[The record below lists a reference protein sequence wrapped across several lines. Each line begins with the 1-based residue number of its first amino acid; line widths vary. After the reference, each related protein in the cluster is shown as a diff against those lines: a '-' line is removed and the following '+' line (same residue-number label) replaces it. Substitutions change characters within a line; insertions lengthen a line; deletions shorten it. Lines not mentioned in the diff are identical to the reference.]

1 MGVAPLRP
9 EFLTSGSLDSWPLV
23 VLVRASIATGYLLRC
38 GLFRER
44 GETDRW
50 TEKPEEAAVGH
61 SYSLFTQQDNT
72 SPTFPF
78 LEVNAMASTEEKMSL
93 TQLTAMVVGGMV
105 GAGIFSLP
113 RTFASATGP
122 FGAVIAWL
130 IAGTGMY
137 MLARVFQSLA
147 ERKPD
152 LDAGV
157 FAYAKAGFGDY
168 PGFLS
173 AFGYWI
179 SSCIGNVSYWVL
191 IKATLGRFFPVF
203 GDGNTVVAI
212 LVASIGI
219 WLFHFM
225 ILKGVQQAAFINTIV
240 TVAKVI
246 PILVFIVI
254 MLFFFRADMF
264 RGNFYGGGLE
274 GNIFQQVK
282 ATMLVTVF
290 VFIGIEGAS
299 VYSRYAQ
306 KRSDVGVATIA
317 GFIGVTGLMVLVTLT
332 PYGVLQRADVAD
344 MRQPSMAAALE
355 AVVGHWGVVFVS
367 LGLLISVL
375 GAYLAWSL
383 ICAEV
388 LFAAAKNKDMPKL
401 FATENAN
408 RVPAAALL
416 LTNIVVQLIVMSTY
430 FSRDAFALMLNLTS
444 AMSLIPYLFVAS
456 YGFKVSRRGET
467 YDVKPEGRQRDL
479 IIAFLAVIYTAFMIY
494 AGGLKFILL
503 ASILY
508 APGTLLY
515 VWARREQNIKVFKPL
530 DIVILALVII
540 AALVGVS
547 QLVSGR
553 IEI

>member
-1 MGVAPLRP
+1 
-9 EFLTSGSLDSWPLV
+9 
-23 VLVRASIATGYLLRC
+23 
-38 GLFRER
+38 
-44 GETDRW
+44 
-50 TEKPEEAAVGH
+50 
-61 SYSLFTQQDNT
+61 
-72 SPTFPF
+72 
-78 LEVNAMASTEEKMSL
+78 MASSEQKMSL
-93 TQLTAMVVGGMV
+93 MQLTAMVVGGMV

-113 RTFASATGP
+113 RTFANATGP

-179 SSCIGNVSYWVL
+179 GSCIGNVSYWVL
-191 IKATLGRFFPVF
+191 IKATLGAFFPVF
-203 GDGNTVVAI
+203 GDGNTVTAI
-212 LVASIGI
+212 VVASIGI

-225 ILKGVQQAAFINTIV
+225 ILRGVQQAAFINSVV

-246 PILVFIVI
+246 PILVFVVI
-254 MLFFFRADMF
+254 MIFGFKAHMFRA
-264 RGNFYGGGLE
+264 NFYGGDLT
-274 GNIFQQVK
+274 GNLFQQVK

-299 VYSRYAQ
+299 VYSRYAK
-306 KRSDVGVATIA
+306 KRTDVGVATIA

-332 PYGVLQRADVAD
+332 PYAVLARADVAG
-344 MRQPSMAAALE
+344 MRQPSMAAVLE
-355 AVVGHWGVVFVS
+355 AVVGHWGAVFVS
-367 LGLLISVL
+367 LGLIVSVL

-388 LFAAAKNKDMPKL
+388 LFAAAKNQDMPKI

-408 RVPAAALL
+408 RVPAAALW

-430 FSRDAFALMLNLTS
+430 FSRDAFSLMLNLTS
-444 AMSLIPYLFVAS
+444 AMSLIPYLFVAA
-456 YGFKVSRRGET
+456 YGLKLSKRGES
-467 YDVKPEGRQRDL
+467 YDTRPEGRQRDL
-479 IIAFLAVIYTAFMIY
+479 IIALIAVVYTAFMIY
-494 AGGLKFILL
+494 AGGMKFILL
-503 ASILY
+503 SAILY
-508 APGTLLY
+508 APGTVLY
-515 VWARREQNIKVFKPL
+515 IWARREQNSKVFKPS
-530 DIVILALVII
+530 DVAIFAI
-540 AALVGVS
+540 AAIGAVVGIYG
-547 QLVSGR
+547 LVSGL
-553 IEI
+553 IQL